1 MTTRPDPMMDHATLR
16 SAFGWCARRAGR
28 TVALVATA
36 FVVGACGLS
45 RPSPERQ
52 SYLLNVPPVEE
63 RAKAPPGAPVLRV
76 NRFAVAQPF
85 DGKGLVYRATDT
97 RYEADFYHQFLA
109 FPATLVTEN
118 ATSWLATRGLFAA
131 VVPSGS
137 TLDSSHVLEAAVPA
151 LYGDFRGEAAAV
163 LSIRFLLARD
173 DGTGGLLYDRLIERR
188 VPLAARTPD
197 ALVRGLDTAF
207 AQILGELDLDLRKL
221 DLAKSRA
228 VGK

>member
-1 MTTRPDPMMDHATLR
+1 MNEHAPL
-16 SAFGWCARRAGR
+16 SAAFRRCVRRVGR
-28 TVALVATA
+28 TCVLGAAVLAL
-36 FVVGACGLS
+36 GACGLS

-63 RAKAPPGAPVLRV
+63 RAKAPPGAPVLRI
-76 NRFAVAQPF
+76 NRFTVAQPF

-118 ATSWLATRGLFAA
+118 AMSWLATRGLFAA

-197 ALVRGLDTAF
+197 ALVRGLDAAL
-207 AQILGELDLDLRKL
+207 AQILGELDADLRKL
-221 DLAKSRA
+221 DLAKSR
-228 VGK
+228 